1 MRCLH
6 CGKDIPL
13 FKRLSGGE
21 FCSEAHRRDYHQEY
35 SQLALNRLMQAGPQ
49 PNGEKNTVAPL
60 LVPKPALPTPPLA
73 PTNGHAPSVS
83 KMAIPLQAAT
93 PPASA
98 QANGNVTVTD
108 APPIAHSAALS
119 APKMANV
126 VVQKPAAALPE
137 VVIMAL
143 PESETLLDAT
153 ALHRPTRQASLPS
166 AELLHATPAPWQRTC
181 EIQNP
186 ANQRSETRLELRNY
200 VRSSPVIDIG
210 LRIGG
215 TKAWR
220 LADQPTEIPAARNV
234 SPADAPVWHAP
245 SCDFPSG
252 IIALHDLLEW
262 QLPEIGKEDEVAKGG
277 TPQLAGVTEQ
287 DWKPLPPV
295 ALPGE
300 WKGITAGKAKPA
312 QIFQSW
318 IPNQRTAQTGAPE
331 ALPLRPVMVLI
342 SRDALRPQMDASVA
356 SGSVPEVPP
365 PAVSV
370 RPRKAE
376 VSILPPEKPLLASQ
390 IVVTSARPD
399 PPPLKSPVSV
409 SVSEAGSVKRDNLG
423 LPEFRMQPS
432 GAEIAARIWTKVAR
446 FRGRKETPDGGR

>member
-49 PNGEKNTVAPL
+49 PSGEKHTVAPL
-60 LVPKPALPTPPLA
+60 LVPKPAPPTPPLA
-73 PTNGHAPSVS
+73 PANGYAPSAN
-83 KMAIPLQAAT
+83 KTAIPLQATTPLQPAT
-93 PPASA
+93 PLAARTVDAAP
-98 QANGNVTVTD
+98 VT
-108 APPIAHSAALS
+108 HSAALS

-153 ALHRPTRQASLPS
+153 VLHRPTRQASLAS

-186 ANQRSETRLELRNY
+186 AAHRSETRLELRNY
-200 VRSSPVIDIG
+200 VRSSPVIDID

-215 TKAWR
+215 TKACR
-220 LADQPTEIPAARNV
+220 FADQPTEIPATRNV
-234 SPADAPVWHAP
+234 SPADALVWHAP
-245 SCDFPSG
+245 SCDFPGG
-252 IIALHDLLEW
+252 ILALHDFFEW
-262 QLPEIGKEDEVAKGG
+262 QLPEIAKEDEAARGG
-277 TPQLAGVTEQ
+277 MPQLASVGEQ

-295 ALPGE
+295 ALPSE
-300 WKGITAGKAKPA
+300 WKGITAGKAKPM
-312 QIFQSW
+312 QVFQSW
-318 IPNQRTAQTGAPE
+318 IPNQRNAQTGAPE
-331 ALPLRPVMVLI
+331 ALPLRPVMVLVQA
-342 SRDALRPQMDASVA
+342 STVRPQTDVPATSRP
-356 SGSVPEVPP
+356 VPEDS
-365 PAVSV
+365 PAITV
-370 RPRKAE
+370 RARKAE

-399 PPPLKSPVSV
+399 PPPLKSPVPVTV
-409 SVSEAGSVKRDNLG
+409 SAAGSVKRDNLG

-432 GAEIAARIWTKVAR
+432 GADIAARIWTKVAR